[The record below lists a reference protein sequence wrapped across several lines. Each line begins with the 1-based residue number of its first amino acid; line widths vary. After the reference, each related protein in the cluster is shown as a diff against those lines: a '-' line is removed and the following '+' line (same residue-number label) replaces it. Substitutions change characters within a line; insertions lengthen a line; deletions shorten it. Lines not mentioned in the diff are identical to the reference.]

1 MNGVVED
8 RQNLSYVVLLREKFG
23 ERTLPIWI
31 GEPEAL
37 AIARSLESLQ
47 YPRPLTHD
55 LLKIV
60 LDTFQA
66 KVAKIEVVAL
76 KDETYYAKI
85 FIESDNRLFVID
97 ARPSDSIALAMRTKS
112 SIFVDP
118 KVMEQNGRVL
128 EGDTNVS
135 QLKRRLR
142 DTKPEKFGDFNFNK

>member
-1 MNGVVED
+1 VNGVIED

-37 AIARSLESLQ
+37 AIARSLDSIQ

-66 KVAKIEVVAL
+66 KVAKIEVVTL
-76 KDETYYAKI
+76 KDDTYFAKI
-85 FIESDNRLFVID
+85 YIECDNRLFIID

-112 SIFVDP
+112 VIFVDP
-118 KVMEQNGRVL
+118 KVMDKNGRVL

-135 QLKRRLR
+135 QLKHRLR
-142 DTKPEKFGDFNFNK
+142 NTRPEQFGDFNLTK

>member
-37 AIARSLESLQ
+37 AIARSLEAMQ

-66 KVAKIEVVAL
+66 KVVKIEVVSL

-85 FIESDNRLFVID
+85 YIESDNRLFVID

-112 SIFVDP
+112 TIFVDP
-118 KVMEQNGRVL
+118 KIMDQNGRVL

-142 DTKPEKFGDFNFNK
+142 DTKPEQFGDFNFNK

>member
-85 FIESDNRLFVID
+85 YIESDNQLFVID

-112 SIFVDP
+112 TIFVDP
-118 KVMEQNGRVL
+118 RVMEQNGRVL